1 MEKQRNPV
9 AKNAKKFNKAS
20 VQRDRKKDQ
29 KRGYKVKHKNKLYAS
44 TTPPVGEGL
53 KVSDGMPAWIKDFQ
67 KSDAP
72 QFQGKSD
79 EKRKQMAIAAYMDAK
94 GGDMKEV
101 KEPTGDLKDACW
113 KGYTAVG
120 TKKKNGKT
128 VPNCVPKE
136 DTSTEEGYSPDTDP
150 KRKNNK
156 VSLTKSD
163 KTKMAKVAKM
173 MDREKNRKQNQSKRV
188 AQRAIVKKHKF
199 ANKNPKEDSGKVSGI
214 DGSKRVGTKIV
225 PKYIPKKD
233 AVITI
238 SADNSDV
245 SELSNA
251 TLSRYKTKAAKQASA
266 ADKAGNFKKA
276 DKRFSG
282 ITRATNKQFKNDAK
296 KESAVDRDKTKSY
309 IPPGVSAV
317 KEELDKMKKRKH
329 MNLKRRAKSGDR
341 SAVTQLR
348 QFEKDHAKDLEKKP
362 RTAKQISKGS
372 GSAQDSNLIVQLRKS
387 QDSGGKH
394 AIEVGGGKKVKLDKK
409 TVDNLL
415 KQYDGMKPDSKRK
428 WQVVATKKLR
438 SMAK

>member
-29 KRGYKVKHKNKLYAS
+29 KRGYKVKHKDKLYAS
-44 TTPPVGEGL
+44 TTPPVEQEGRAPSM
-53 KVSDGMPAWIKDFQ
+53 SDTEKHRNMTRSD
-67 KSDAP
+67 KSKLSSVA
-72 QFQGKSD
+72 KMMNR
-79 EKRKQMAIAAYMDAK
+79 EKNRKQNQAKRVAQRAIVKKHKFANKNPNED
-94 GGDMKEV
+94 V

-128 VPNCVPKE
+128 VPNCV
-136 DTSTEEGYSPDTDP
+136 
-150 KRKNNK
+150 
-156 VSLTKSD
+156 
-163 KTKMAKVAKM
+163 
-173 MDREKNRKQNQSKRV
+173 
-188 AQRAIVKKHKF
+188 
-199 ANKNPKEDSGKVSGI
+199 PKEDSGKVSGI

-245 SELSNA
+245 SELSNR
-251 TLSRYKTKAAKQASA
+251 TLSSYKTKAAKSASA
-266 ADKAGNFKKA
+266 ADKAGNYKKA

-329 MNLKRRAKSGDR
+329 MNLKRRVKNGDR

-362 RTAKQISKGS
+362 RSAKQITKGE

-415 KQYDGMKPDSKRK
+415 KQYDKMKPDSKRK
-428 WQVVATKKLR
+428 WQTVATKKLR

>member
-29 KRGYKVKHKNKLYAS
+29 KRGYKVKHKDKLYAS
-44 TTPPVGEGL
+44 TTPPVGEDITSSDMNGL
-53 KVSDGMPAWIKDFQ
+53 QKDAGKLKKHGIDLDLGTRHFKDRANDDRNEPTITKQDIQSLIKKIDNGKGVKIKQRGDGEAVLRDKKTKINVPVAVRKDRDGSGKKISTATAKTIMRKKDF
-67 KSDAP
+67 KSSSP
-72 QFQGKSD
+72 T
-79 EKRKQMAIAAYMDAK
+79 IAY
-94 GGDMKEV
+94 
-101 KEPTGDLKDACW
+101 
-113 KGYTAVG
+113 
-120 TKKKNGKT
+120 
-128 VPNCVPKE
+128 
-136 DTSTEEGYSPDTDP
+136 
-150 KRKNNK
+150 
-156 VSLTKSD
+156 
-163 KTKMAKVAKM
+163 
-173 MDREKNRKQNQSKRV
+173 
-188 AQRAIVKKHKF
+188 
-199 ANKNPKEDSGKVSGI
+199 EDSGKVSGI

-245 SELSNA
+245 SELSNR
-251 TLSRYKTKAAKQASA
+251 TLSSYKTKAAKSASA
-266 ADKAGNFKKA
+266 ADKAGNYKKA

-296 KESAVDRDKTKSY
+296 KESSVDRDKTKSY

-317 KEELDKMKKRKH
+317 KEELDNMKKRKH
-329 MNLKRRAKSGDR
+329 MNLKRRVKNGDR

-362 RTAKQISKGS
+362 RSAKQITKGD

-415 KQYDGMKPDSKRK
+415 KQYDKMKPDSKRK
-428 WQVVATKKLR
+428 WQTVATKKLR

>member
-29 KRGYKVKHKNKLYAS
+29 KRGYKVKHKDKHYAS
-44 TTPPVGEGL
+44 TTPPVEQEGRAPSM
-53 KVSDGMPAWIKDFQ
+53 SDTEKHRNMTRSD
-67 KSDAP
+67 KSKLSSVA
-72 QFQGKSD
+72 KMMNR
-79 EKRKQMAIAAYMDAK
+79 EKNRKQNQAKRVAQRAIVKKHKFANKNPNED
-94 GGDMKEV
+94 V

-128 VPNCVPKE
+128 VPNCV
-136 DTSTEEGYSPDTDP
+136 
-150 KRKNNK
+150 
-156 VSLTKSD
+156 
-163 KTKMAKVAKM
+163 
-173 MDREKNRKQNQSKRV
+173 
-188 AQRAIVKKHKF
+188 
-199 ANKNPKEDSGKVSGI
+199 PKEDSGKVSGI

-245 SELSNA
+245 SELSNR
-251 TLSRYKTKAAKQASA
+251 TLSSYKTKAAKSASA
-266 ADKAGNFKKA
+266 ADKAGNYKKA

-329 MNLKRRAKSGDR
+329 MNLKRRVKNGDR

-348 QFEKDHAKDLEKKP
+348 KFEKDHAKDLEKKP
-362 RTAKQISKGS
+362 RSAKQISKGE

-415 KQYDGMKPDSKRK
+415 KQYDKMKPDSKRK
-428 WQVVATKKLR
+428 WQTVATKKLR